1 MNRSSLFSSSEETWN
16 FARRACAHTLLQ
28 ILLLKYVYLAN
39 CRWKNEVIKEEGN
52 YEIMHYV
59 FMYYVLGVYSQVIDI
74 RDIRMLLHD
83 LQLM

>member
-1 MNRSSLFSSSEETWN
+1 MELRSSGLCPYAATDTAFE
-16 FARRACAHTLLQ
+16 
-28 ILLLKYVYLAN
+28 ILYLAN
-39 CRWKNEVIKEEGN
+39 CRWKNEVIKEERN